1 MIKFLDLVAACKEVN
16 IDCDRCK
23 YQKECA
29 KVAEHLEDASP
40 IAIAALVQENKEF

>member
-1 MIKFLDLVAACKEVN
+1 MIKFLDLVAECEKVA

-29 KVAEHLEDASP
+29 KVAEYLEDASP
-40 IAIAALVQENKEF
+40 IMIAAMVQDNKEF